1 MIGTYVQKEQ
11 QGMAETVSIEI
22 TIKNIVFQAA
32 TGTFSVF
39 RGENPE
45 VGTIAIVYK
54 GQAPYAGEQV
64 RLTGTWGE
72 HPRFGRQFQAQSWE
86 AIQPKGAE
94 GLVKMLGSGVLKGV
108 GPAMAQRIVDKFG
121 EDTLEILEKF
131 PERLREVSGI
141 GKKKAEAIVTS
152 YGELRENRE
161 LVFFLESHGISGN
174 FAPRIQALYGN
185 TAVTR
190 ISNNPYCLAEE
201 VDGIGF
207 RTADT
212 LARNLGVDEHDEDRI
227 RAGIH
232 FTLLQGA
239 NQGHTC
245 APDSWLVAMAAKV
258 LQVEPL
264 EVRQVFDQL
273 LRDNLLR
280 VEDQGD
286 HVDVYP
292 EYLYRAE
299 EGVAR
304 RLLALRDNVN
314 ALWKVDYQKIIREW
328 EQDERIR
335 LAPEQ
340 AEAVKASVD
349 HGVFVLTG
357 GPGTGKTTVV
367 KGILSVME
375 QAGCKI
381 LLAAPTGRAA
391 KRLSESAGKP
401 ALTVHRL
408 LEYTPNG
415 EGDSYWGRDED
426 NPLEADAVI
435 VDEASMMDIVLMY
448 NLLKALPLGCRLILV
463 GDVDQLPSVGPGS
476 VLQDIIRSGTMPIVR
491 LENVFR
497 QAELSPI
504 VRNAHRINQ
513 GLMPQWEGE
522 KDFSFREFAT
532 EEETMHYIV
541 DLYAHLART
550 QPQDSL
556 QVLTPMHKNLCGVE
570 NLNNLLQAR
579 MNPPDPEKQEY
590 RGSFLLLREG
600 DKVMQI
606 RNNYEKNVFNGDIGR
621 IRSIQGAYVTVDF
634 PDRAEGEAVTYEGA
648 EISDLRLA
656 YAMSVH
662 KSQGSEY
669 AVVLMPLVL
678 SHYILLQRNL
688 FYTAITR
695 AKKQVYLAGSKKA
708 LAAAVG
714 NDRTRKRYS
723 LLAERLKR
731 YSE

>member
-141 GKKKAEAIVTS
+141 GKKKAEAIVTF

-245 APDSWLVAMAAKV
+245 VPDSWLVAMAAKV

-264 EVRQVFDQL
+264 EVCQVFDQL

-328 EQDERIR
+328 EQDERIQ

>member
-1 MIGTYVQKEQ
+1 
-11 QGMAETVSIEI
+11 MAESVTIEI
-22 TIKNIVFQAA
+22 TVKNIVFQAD

-45 VGTIAIVYK
+45 VGTISIVYR
-54 GQAPYAGEQV
+54 GQAPYAGEQI
-64 RLTGTWGE
+64 RLAGIWGD

-86 AIQPKGAE
+86 AVQPRGSE
-94 GLVKMLGSGVLKGV
+94 GLVRMLGSGVLKGV
-108 GPAMAQRIVDKFG
+108 GPAMAQRIVDQFG
-121 EDTLEILEKF
+121 EDTLEVLEKF

-141 GKKKAEAIVTS
+141 GKKKAEAIITS

-174 FAPRIQALYGN
+174 FAPRIQALYGS

-190 ISNNPYCLAEE
+190 ISNNPYCLAEDVE
-201 VDGIGF
+201 GIGF
-207 RTADT
+207 RTADA
-212 LARNLGVDEHDEDRI
+212 LARNLGMDEHGDERI

-232 FTLLQGA
+232 YTLLQGA
-239 NQGHTC
+239 GQGHTC
-245 APDSWLVAMAAKV
+245 VPDSWLVGNAARV
-258 LQVEPL
+258 LQVDPL

-280 VEDQGD
+280 VEDRGD
-286 HVDVYP
+286 HVCVYP

-299 EGVAR
+299 EGVAH

-328 EQDERIR
+328 ERDERIR

-415 EGDSYWGRDED
+415 EGDSFWGRNED

-435 VDEASMMDIVLMY
+435 VDEVSMMDIVLMY

-522 KDFSFREFAT
+522 KDFRFREFAT

-541 DLYAHLART
+541 DLYVHLAAR
-550 QPQDSL
+550 QPQDAI

-570 NLNNLLQAR
+570 NLNNMLQAR
-579 MNPPDPEKQEY
+579 MNPPSPEKQEY

-606 RNNYEKNVFNGDIGR
+606 RNNYDKNVFNGDIGR
-621 IRSIQGAYVTVDF
+621 ICSIQGAHVTVDF

-648 EISDLRLA
+648 EVSDLRLA

-695 AKKQVYLAGSKKA
+695 ARELLIIVGREETVAAMVENAKK
-708 LAAAVG
+708 
-714 NDRTRKRYS
+714 NRRYTG
-723 LLAERLKR
+723 LKLRLQGKT
-731 YSE
+731 E